1 MNRKE
6 ILITGLL
13 LIFVVG
19 CVPQTKQLPAPLPT
33 QVSPSK
39 PTKTPSLKASPTPV
53 PQPTSAQKMVAVT
66 VYKADS
72 QCQSLVPEKVQVPV
86 QSSLEA
92 AVGKVVD
99 RYDTGDFDVAGYRV
113 SVDQKTGVATVDFRL
128 APNSKRRFVSLS
140 SCEQFALFG
149 SLKRTLTSNSTW
161 KIKEVRFTERGK
173 EIEI

>member
-1 MNRKE
+1 MKAKK

-13 LIFVVG
+13 LISVAG
-19 CVPQTKQLPAPLPT
+19 CVPETQQPPAPTPT
-33 QVSPSK
+33 
-39 PTKTPSLKASPTPV
+39 TPATTEPLKASPTPV
-53 PQPTSAQKMVAVT
+53 AKPTPSEKMVSVM

-72 QCQSLVPEKVQVPV
+72 DCQSLVPEKVEVPAK
-86 QSSLEA
+86 SSMEA
-92 AVGKVVD
+92 AAGKVVE

-113 SVDQKTGVATVDFRL
+113 SVDAKTGVATIDFRL

-149 SLKRTLTSNSTW
+149 SLKKTLTSNPAW

-173 EIEI
+173 PIEI